1 MGYEFDLISTEIGR
15 DWRRMVRK
23 LGVSDSDIDTVTERY
38 PRDVREQ
45 IRHLLTLWQKRI
57 GPEASRKDI
66 VDALRKC
73 QRNKLATKLELM

>member
-23 LGVSDSDIDTVTERY
+23 LGVSDSDIDTVAEHY

-45 IRHLLTLWQKRI
+45 IRHLLVLWQKRI
-57 GPEASRKDI
+57 GPDASRKDI
-66 VDALRKC
+66 IDALRKC
-73 QRNKLATKLELM
+73 QRNTLATKLERM